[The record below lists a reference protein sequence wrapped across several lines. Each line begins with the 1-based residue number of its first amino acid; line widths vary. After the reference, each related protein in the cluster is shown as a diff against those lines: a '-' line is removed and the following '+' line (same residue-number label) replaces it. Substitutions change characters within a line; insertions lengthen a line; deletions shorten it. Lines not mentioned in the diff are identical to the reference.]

1 MLIQMLVNQPQML
14 GTVLKGT
21 TVWVWGLLSALIAL
35 GLSQLRTRTA
45 SLARIT
51 VVPAVM
57 TTLSLLGTV
66 STFRGSPLLGPV
78 LLAWLAAAA
87 ASLSIT
93 GSMAAPAGTRYDAA
107 SRTFRQPGSWVP
119 MLLILGIFL
128 TKYVGGV
135 DLAMQPGLARD
146 AQYTL
151 TTAVLYGL
159 FSGIFIGRAA
169 RLWRMAYRRPTAV
182 VNRPF
187 TA

>member
-1 MLIQMLVNQPQML
+1 MLIQMLVHQPQML
-14 GTVLKGT
+14 GTVLKST
-21 TVWVWGLLSALIAL
+21 PLWVWGLLAALVAL
-35 GLSQLRTRTA
+35 GSSQARSRTA
-45 SLARIT
+45 GLGRIT

-57 TTLSLLGTV
+57 TTLSLLGTA
-66 STFRGSPLLGPV
+66 STFGGSPLFGSV
-78 LLAWLAAAA
+78 LLAWMTAAA
-87 ASLSIT
+87 ASLAIT
-93 GSMAAPAGTRYDAA
+93 ATMAAPAGTVYDAA
-107 SRTFRQPGSWVP
+107 SHRFRQPGSWVP

-146 AQYTL
+146 AQYTV

-169 RLWRMAYRRPTAV
+169 RLWRMAYRRPNAGA
-182 VNRPF
+182 NRPF

>member
-1 MLIQMLVNQPQML
+1 MLIQMLIQQPQML
-14 GTVLKGT
+14 GTVLKNT
-21 TVWVWGLLSALIAL
+21 PLWVGGLFAALIAL
-35 GLSQLRTRTA
+35 GLSQVRSRTA
-45 SLARIT
+45 GLARVT

-66 STFRGSPLLGPV
+66 STFGGSPLIGSV

-87 ASLSIT
+87 ASLAIIAT
-93 GSMAAPAGTRYDAA
+93 MAAPAGTLYDAA
-107 SRTFRQPGSWVP
+107 TRKFHQPGSWVP

-128 TKYVGGV
+128 TKYIGGV

-169 RLWRMAYRRPTAV
+169 RLWRIAYRRPNAPA
-182 VNRPF
+182 NRPF

>member
-1 MLIQMLVNQPQML
+1 MLIQILIHQPQML
-14 GTVLKGT
+14 GTVLKST
-21 TVWVWGLLSALIAL
+21 PVWVWGLLAALIAL
-35 GLSQLRTRTA
+35 GLSQVRSRNA

-51 VVPAVM
+51 VEPAVM

-66 STFRGSPLLGPV
+66 STFGSSPLFGSV

-87 ASLSIT
+87 ASLTIT
-93 GSMAAPAGTRYDAA
+93 ATIAPPPGTIYDAV
-107 SRTFRQPGSWVP
+107 SRKFRQPGSWVP

-146 AQYTL
+146 PQYTL
-151 TTAVLYGL
+151 TTAALYGL

-169 RLWRMAYRRPTAV
+169 RLWRLAYRRANAIA
-182 VNRPF
+182 NRPF

>member
-1 MLIQMLVNQPQML
+1 MLIQMLVNQPQVL
-14 GTVLKGT
+14 GTVLRNT
-21 TVWVWGLLSALIAL
+21 PLWVWVLLSSLVAL
-35 GLSQLRTRTA
+35 GLSQVRSRTA
-45 SLARIT
+45 GLARIT

-66 STFRGSPLLGPV
+66 STFGGSPLFGSV
-78 LLAWLAAAA
+78 LLAWLAAGAV
-87 ASLSIT
+87 SLAIT
-93 GSMAAPAGTRYDAA
+93 AGMAAPAGTHYDAA
-107 SRTFRQPGSWVP
+107 SRRFHQPGSWMP

-146 AQYTL
+146 PQYVL
-151 TTAVLYGL
+151 ATAVLYGL

-169 RLWRMAYRRPTAV
+169 RLWRMASRRPNAGA
-182 VNRPF
+182 NRPF